1 MTNQDSAGR
10 AAVQVVT
17 MRWGGYYRAAHV
29 NALRRQIDAHL
40 ARPHR
45 FVCVTDDGGGL
56 DPDIAVAPIPQEFLS
71 RPELQEGVYWK
82 IALFKPGLLT
92 PDAPTLFLDLDSFV
106 VGGLDSLI
114 GELENDPDALFMMDN
129 LSYGAIAYL
138 FPLAPR
144 YFWSIAGGLGWR
156 NMRQGNSSLL
166 LYYSGRQGDLF
177 DALMAALARAPF
189 SDLLERFKNEQRFV
203 SAHARKLRLIDA
215 VVCQEFARCFGARR
229 LENLLIRNR
238 RVDPRTAVVTFNGK
252 PKAEDVIAEPALFGA
267 RFSPQAVEWVRAVS
281 KAYDGS

>member
-1 MTNQDSAGR
+1 MANQD

-29 NALRRQIDAHL
+29 NALRRQVDAHL
-40 ARPHR
+40 ARPHS
-45 FVCVTDDGGGL
+45 FVCVTDDGSGL
-56 DPDIAVAPIPQEFLS
+56 DPDIAVTPIPEEFVS

-82 IALFKPGLLT
+82 IALFKPGLLK

-106 VGGLDSLI
+106 VGPLDPLI
-114 GELENDPDALFMMDN
+114 EKLEKDADALFMMDN

-144 YFWSIAGGLGWR
+144 YFWSIAGGLGVR

-166 LYYSGRQGDLF
+166 VYYPSRQGEIFQDLTG
-177 DALMAALARAPF
+177 DLARAPF
-189 SDLLERFKNEQRFV
+189 AKLLKQFKNEQRFV
-203 SAHARKLRLIDA
+203 SAHAHKLRLVDA
-215 VVCQEFARCFGARR
+215 VVCQEFARLFGARR
-229 LENLLIRNR
+229 LENFLLRNR
-238 RVDPRTAVVTFNGK
+238 RVDPRTAIVTFNGK
-252 PKAEDVIAEPALFGA
+252 PKAEDVIAEPEKFGA
-267 RFSPQAVEWVRAVS
+267 RFSAQAVEWVRAVA